1 MSLISVDVSGI
12 GSQPEVDTSSSQSLL
27 ESQQAVAEW
36 TAMYQTASSAIESEE
51 KRPRLLRKT
60 LVSNMAVYA

>member
-51 KRPRLLRKT
+51 EAAKT
-60 LVSNMAVYA
+60 AAKNLGQ